1 VDVGQEQLAERVS
14 QAVLRF
20 IAAVVLHNQAVAARV
35 GLGASDAQVLSLL
48 TVNGPMT
55 PSQIASLTGL
65 TTGSVTALLDRLE
78 RGDYVRRERDTK
90 DRRKILVVPEEEGQQ
105 RLAQHYAGYGEHM
118 QRVLARLTPR
128 ELQTI
133 AEFLDAMNDV
143 DAGYI
148 AEPPAGPTQSR
159 PDQGPAG

>member
-1 VDVGQEQLAERVS
+1 MGQEPLPERVS
-14 QAVLRF
+14 QGVLRF

-78 RGDYVRRERDTK
+78 RGDYVRRRQLP
-90 DRRKILVVPEEEGQQ
+90 IW
-105 RLAQHYAGYGEHM
+105 H
-118 QRVLARLTPR
+118 
-128 ELQTI
+128 I
-133 AEFLDAMNDV
+133 AFCQL
-143 DAGYI
+143 
-148 AEPPAGPTQSR
+148 PAS
-159 PDQGPAG
+159 

>member
-1 VDVGQEQLAERVS
+1 VDVGQEQLPELVS

-78 RGDYVRRERDTK
+78 RGHYVRRERDTN
-90 DRRKILVVPEEEGQQ
+90 DRRKILIVPEEEGRQ

-118 QRVLARLTPR
+118 QRVLSRLTPQ
-128 ELQTI
+128 ELLTI
-133 AEFLDAMNDV
+133 AEFLDAMTDV

-148 AEPPAGPTQSR
+148 AQPPPTQE
-159 PDQGPAG
+159 PE

>member
-1 VDVGQEQLAERVS
+1 VDVRQEQLSERVS
-14 QAVLRF
+14 RSVLRF

-55 PSQIASLTGL
+55 PGQIASLTGL

-78 RGDYVRRERDTK
+78 RGNYVRRERDTQ

-105 RLAQHYAGYGEHM
+105 RLARHYAGYGEHM
-118 QRVLARLTPR
+118 QRVLARLEPH
-128 ELQTI
+128 ELETI
-133 AEFLDAMNDV
+133 AEFLEAMTDV
-143 DAGYI
+143 DGGYVAQPP
-148 AEPPAGPTQSR
+148 AEP
-159 PDQGPAG
+159 

>member
-1 VDVGQEQLAERVS
+1 VDVGQEPLSERVS

-90 DRRKILVVPEEEGQQ
+90 DRRKILIVPEEEGQQ

-118 QRVLARLTPR
+118 QRVLARLTPP
-128 ELQTI
+128 ELETI
-133 AEFLDAMNDV
+133 AQFLDAMTDV

-148 AEPPAGPTQSR
+148 AEPPTDPPSR
-159 PDQGPAG
+159 

>member
-1 VDVGQEQLAERVS
+1 MGQEQLPERVS

-90 DRRKILVVPEEEGQQ
+90 DRRKILIVPQEEGRQ
-105 RLAQHYAGYGEHM
+105 RLAEHYVGYGEHM
-118 QRVLARLTPR
+118 QRVLSRLTPQ
-128 ELQTI
+128 ELLTI
-133 AEFLDAMNDV
+133 AEFLDAMTDV

-148 AEPPAGPTQSR
+148 APPPTAPEPRDWPT
-159 PDQGPAG
+159 A